1 MVKHTT
7 AHCPRNTTFE
17 ANEHSNE
24 LKLSNDPRLTR
35 INTKNDKFYN
45 PVIKGCHIRDLMPA
59 NGYIRKQNKT
69 S

>member
-35 INTKNDKFYN
+35 INTKNYKFYN
-45 PVIKGCHIRDLMPA
+45 PVL
-59 NGYIRKQNKT
+59 QNI
-69 S
+69 